1 MAFMAQ
7 TLLQVYTRNGCPLC
21 EKAIENLLALQ
32 SQHSFRMEEIDIA
45 KSDELTERYGIM
57 IPVILID
64 GEEVAFGKI
73 DTDSISKRLHEKN
86 TSF

>member
-1 MAFMAQ
+1 MAQ

-32 SQHSFRMEEIDIA
+32 NRYSFKMEEIDIA
-45 KSDELTERYGIM
+45 QSDELTERYGIM
-57 IPVILID
+57 IPVVLID

-73 DTDSISKRLHEKN
+73 DSDFVSKRLHEKN
-86 TSF
+86 AYF